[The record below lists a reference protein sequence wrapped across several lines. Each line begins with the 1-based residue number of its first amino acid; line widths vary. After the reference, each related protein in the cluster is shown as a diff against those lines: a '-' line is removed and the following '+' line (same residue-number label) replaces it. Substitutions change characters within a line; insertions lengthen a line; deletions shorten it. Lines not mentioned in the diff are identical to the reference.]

1 VISSHRLTTVRLSH
15 KAIYIS
21 RENGLE
27 SEGPV
32 SEVLKENK
40 VVHFF
45 KEQLVGIPLA

>member
-1 VISSHRLTTVRLSH
+1 VRLSH

-21 RENGLE
+21 RENGIE

-32 SEVLKENK
+32 AEVLKENK

-45 KEQLVGIPLA
+45 KEQLIELPLA